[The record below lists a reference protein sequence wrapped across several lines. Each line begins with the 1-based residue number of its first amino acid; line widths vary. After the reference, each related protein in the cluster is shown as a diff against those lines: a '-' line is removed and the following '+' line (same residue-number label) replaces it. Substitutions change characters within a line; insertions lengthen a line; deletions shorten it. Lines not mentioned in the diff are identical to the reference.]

1 MNKYLREKFFKV
13 LMMLAVLI
21 VLISLVIIVGMN
33 LVKGGMVLLKK
44 PGLLVSSPGP
54 KYLLGGEG
62 GILHAILG
70 SIYMVIPS
78 TLIAAALGYLIALFL
93 QIDYIRKKYS
103 DKIRVFFDILWGV
116 PSIIYGIFM
125 LSVLI
130 FVNAR
135 GSLLAAIVTLTLLQL
150 PIMTRYM
157 DEALQAVPHGI
168 RESLY
173 SLGATRIETSLV
185 TTKYAL
191 PGIVAGILLGMG
203 RAMGDAASVVFT
215 AGAGNAMPKGLLQSA
230 TSLPVLIFLQSGSYY
245 DSVREDAYAASF
257 ILIFIIIVL
266 NLVSRLGAGHFTKYT
281 AGGRH

>member
-1 MNKYLREKFFKV
+1 MNKYLKEKIFKV
-13 LMMLAVLI
+13 LMFIAVLI
-21 VLISLVIIVGMN
+21 VAASLVIIVGMN
-33 LVKGGMVLLKK
+33 IVKGGLVLLKK
-44 PGLLVSSPGP
+44 PGLLVASPGP
-54 KYLLGGEG
+54 KYLLGGDG

-78 TLIAAALGYLIALFL
+78 TIIAAILAYLIALFL
-93 QIDYIRKKYS
+93 QIDYIRKKYA

-130 FVNAR
+130 FINGR

-150 PIMTRYM
+150 PIITRYM
-157 DEALQAVPHGI
+157 DEALQTVPHGV

-173 SLGATRIETSLV
+173 SLGATRIETSLI
-185 TTKYAL
+185 TTRYAL
-191 PGIVAGILLGMG
+191 PGIMAGILLGMG

-230 TSLPVLIFLQSGSYY
+230 TSLPVLIFLQAGSYY
-245 DSVREDAYAASF
+245 ESVREDAYAASF
-257 ILIFIIIVL
+257 ILILIIIVL
-266 NLVSRLGAGHFTKYT
+266 NLVSRLSAGHFTKYT